1 MKRLLFVVLVFVLVA
16 GAACGGVKKS
26 EKGAHPVRISRGDR
40 VDITEWLVPGKVT
53 IFDFT
58 SEYCPPCRMIAPHLE
73 ALHGR
78 REDIAVVAVDINRP
92 DVKGIDWSSPVA
104 RQYELRSIPH
114 FKVFDGE
121 GRLIAEGDQAREMVV
136 KWMSE

>member
-1 MKRLLFVVLVFVLVA
+1 
-16 GAACGGVKKS
+16 
-26 EKGAHPVRISRGDR
+26 
-40 VDITEWLVPGKVT
+40 
-53 IFDFT
+53 
-58 SEYCPPCRMIAPHLE
+58 MIAPHLE